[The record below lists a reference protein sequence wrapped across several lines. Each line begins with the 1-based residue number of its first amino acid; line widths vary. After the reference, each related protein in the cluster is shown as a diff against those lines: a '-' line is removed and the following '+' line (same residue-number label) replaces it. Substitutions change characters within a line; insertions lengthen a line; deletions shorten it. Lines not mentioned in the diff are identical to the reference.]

1 MADAGDRSPPAVK
14 PVSTRRAG
22 RLDSC
27 RAAVDLSRMTIDI
40 ESLSLRELGALVVA
54 AERRKQLISSRRPAS
69 AVRRMLKAAAAE
81 AGYTIEELFGGQAS
95 ETPAPARKPARRKS
109 GKVAPKY
116 RDPEY
121 KRLTWT
127 GRGRMPRWLASKVS
141 MGHKVTDFLIPGLA
155 RPTAGKTSTIGKRTV
170 IKKG

>member
-1 MADAGDRSPPAVK
+1 
-14 PVSTRRAG
+14 
-22 RLDSC
+22 
-27 RAAVDLSRMTIDI
+27 MTIDI

-121 KRLTWT
+121 KRLTDRSRAHAALV
-127 GRGRMPRWLASKVS
+127 GVQGVDGPQ
-141 MGHKVTDFLIPGLA
+141 GHRFPDSWLA